1 VKLESNKPPREYN
14 VGRNNDIVIKDCGQL
29 HLAANEQVT
38 FITERGGQYDVAR
51 KDWGFYATPSIN
63 GRLEKFGFRTA
74 LTRNSL
80 GQFFVLLVE
89 NGSEKSFNTYLTQE
103 AMSVIEWIDDASQ
116 TEPKNTAEPGCPI
129 CLAIK
134 GECIFK
140 FNKPPEKEIR
150 LPASDTPYYREV
162 HRCCSCGHFYGVH
175 EIDLST
181 LYESEYVSATY
192 GDQLR
197 DTFERIMALPPE
209 KSDNVGRVDRVHTFA
224 QQYFGQRLTQ
234 GWQPSL
240 LDVGSG
246 LGVFPARM
254 SALGWHCTALDP
266 DSRQAAHARDVVGI
280 EAIHGD
286 FMKAK
291 EIAHYSAITFNKV
304 LEHVS
309 EPAPMLR
316 RARQFLDDEG
326 FIYIELPDGEAA
338 AAEGE
343 IRSNEEFTVDHLHVF
358 SATSLSLLATQAGF
372 RVHTLE
378 RLQEP
383 SGKYTLRAFLIV
395 DPV

>member
-1 VKLESNKPPREYN
+1 VKLESNNPAREYN
-14 VGRNNDIVIKDCGQL
+14 VGTNNDIVIKDCGQL

-38 FITERGGQYDVAR
+38 FMTDGGGQYDVAR

-80 GQFFVLLVE
+80 GQFYVLLVE
-89 NGSEKSFNTYLTQE
+89 NGAEDSFNAYLTQE
-103 AMSVIEWIDDASQ
+103 EMSVVRWINDIPQNNHEDV
-116 TEPKNTAEPGCPI
+116 TENRCPI
-129 CLAIK
+129 CLTAD
-134 GECIFK
+134 GECIFT
-140 FNKPPEKEIR
+140 FDKPPEKEIQ

-162 HRCCSCGHFYGVH
+162 HRCSNCGHYYGIH
-175 EIDLST
+175 KIDLST

-197 DTFERIMALPPE
+197 NTFDRIMALPPE
-209 KSDNVGRVDRVHTFA
+209 KSDNAGRVDRIHVFA
-224 QQYFGQRLTQ
+224 QQYFGERMVE

-254 SALGWHCTALDP
+254 SAMGWQCTALDP
-266 DSRQAAHARDVVGI
+266 DSRQAAHAREVVGV
-280 EAIHGD
+280 EAVHGD

-291 EIAHYSAITFNKV
+291 EIGQFNAITFNKV

-309 EPAPMLR
+309 EPALMLQ
-316 RARQFLDDEG
+316 RAHQFLDPIG
-326 FIYIELPDGEAA
+326 FVYIELPDGEAA
-338 AAEGE
+338 AAEGK
-343 IRSNEEFTVDHLHVF
+343 IRGNEEFTVDHLHVF
-358 SATSLSLLATQAGF
+358 SATSLSLLTTQAGF
-372 RVHTLE
+372 KVHTLE

-383 SGKYTLRAFLIV
+383 SGKYTLRAFLSK
-395 DPV
+395 